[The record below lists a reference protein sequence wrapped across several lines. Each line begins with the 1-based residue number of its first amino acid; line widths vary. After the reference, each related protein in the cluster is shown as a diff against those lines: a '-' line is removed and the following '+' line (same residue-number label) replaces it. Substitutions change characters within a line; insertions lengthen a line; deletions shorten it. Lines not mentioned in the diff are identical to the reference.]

1 MIYKIA
7 NKNSIGSKSLRIR
20 FHIKDGFIRIYGVT
34 RYLLLLS
41 PEKHDAVYY
50 TIRYLINLKRGIA
63 YIFSQFYAEIKVV
76 PYKSLLKK
84 QDFGFG

>member
-34 RYLLLLS
+34 RYLLLH
-41 PEKHDAVYY
+41 EKHDAVYY